1 MNEPLEI
8 TETGAGPRHRVFQ
21 LTGTLDTTG
30 ATSLAEHS
38 GLVLDSSLNLV
49 LNLAQVTF
57 ISSSGIGCLVALSE
71 DFRER
76 GFDLRLSAPS
86 REVVAPIE
94 LLCLDRFLRI
104 CASDDEACAE
114 WAA

>member
-1 MNEPLEI
+1 MTEAFEI
-8 TETGAGPRHRVFQ
+8 VETGGGARHRVFH
-21 LTGTLDTTG
+21 LVGTLDASG
-30 ATSLAEHS
+30 ASALTEHANP
-38 GLVLDSSLNLV
+38 VLESALNLV

-57 ISSSGIGCLVALSE
+57 VSSSGIGALVALSE

-76 GFDLRLSAPS
+76 GLDLRLSAPS

-104 CASDDEACAE
+104 CDSDERASAE
-114 WAA
+114 WVA

>member
-1 MNEPLEI
+1 MTSPLEI
-8 TETGAGPRHRVFQ
+8 TETGGGPRHRVFR
-21 LTGTLDTTG
+21 LTGALDTTG
-30 ATSLAEHS
+30 ATLLDERSRA
-38 GLVLDSSLNLV
+38 VLDSQLHLV

-57 ISSSGIGCLVALSE
+57 ISSSGIGGLVALSE

-76 GFDLRLSAPS
+76 GLDLRLSAPS

-94 LLCLDRFLRI
+94 LLCFDRFLTI
-104 CASDDEACAE
+104 CDSDAKASAE